1 MERSDFHKSSIFI
14 IYYYSF
20 AKGVENLDSL
30 RNSGKVIDSSDQK
43 IVRSTEKIIPEIFH
57 KVSPYRKQTES
68 PGTLLNNRPADGR
81 DDAAGSAKKQ
91 AGVIHI
97 KERYFTMLKKDLILR
112 NPLRMMGHENDDI
125 LESGQFG
132 AVLARAGV
140 GKTAFLVQLS
150 LNALLRGKNVLH
162 ISLTDPVNKVSL
174 WYKEVFNLIAEQ
186 YQVQQINQLWESVL
200 PHRFIMTFRVE
211 GFSVPKLQERLA
223 DLTEQNIFKPQMI
236 IVDGFPFDES
246 VHQSLSEFKEL
257 VGEQGMHSWFTVRTH
272 RHEAPEADGTPLQLA
287 HVSDLF
293 EIALQLL
300 PVGKEIHVKAL
311 KGGDSFSKHLD
322 LRLDPSTMLLTNQS

>member
-1 MERSDFHKSSIFI
+1 MAKSTGFN
-14 IYYYSF
+14 
-20 AKGVENLDSL
+20 NLDPQ
-30 RNSGKVIDSSDQK
+30 NSGKSGGSLNRK
-43 IVRSTEKIIPEIFH
+43 ILSFTEKTKPEIQNLL
-57 KVSPYRKQTES
+57 SPYRSRTDL
-68 PGTLLNNRPADGR
+68 PGAFSKNRTADGQTG
-81 DDAAGSAKKQ
+81 DSDHAETQ
-91 AGVIHI
+91 AGVVYI
-97 KERYFTMLKKDLILR
+97 KERYFNMLKKDLILR
-112 NPLRMMGHENDDI
+112 NPLRVMGHENEDI
-125 LESGQFG
+125 LSAGDFG

-162 ISLTDPVNKVSL
+162 ISLADPVNKVSL
-174 WYKEVFNLIAEQ
+174 WYKEVFSLIADQ
-186 YQVQQINQLWESVL
+186 YKVDQINQLWESLL

-223 DLTEQNIFKPQMI
+223 DLTEQNIFSPQII

-246 VHQSLSEFKEL
+246 VHQSLREFKEL
-257 VGEQGMHSWFTVRTH
+257 VKNEGMHAWFTIRTH
-272 RHEAPEADGTPLQLA
+272 RHEEPEADGTPLPFA

-293 EIALQLL
+293 EIAVQLL

-322 LRLDPSTMLLTNQS
+322 LRLDPSTMLLTNQA